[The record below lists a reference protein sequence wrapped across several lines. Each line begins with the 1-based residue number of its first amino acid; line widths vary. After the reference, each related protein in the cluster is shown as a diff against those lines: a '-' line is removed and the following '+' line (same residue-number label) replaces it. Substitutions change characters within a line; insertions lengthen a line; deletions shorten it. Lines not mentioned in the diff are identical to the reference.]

1 MLESSES
8 TLAKLVVCLI
18 VAVVTGCGS
27 CREPK
32 PPAPPAVL
40 TERDTETHDGGLSAV
55 GWALPLDARWLSVKS
70 DARLRLK
77 PSVQRWAVDPD
88 GPVQLTVECTTP
100 SGGAEASLRAELE
113 RSRTSQ
119 ALQDF
124 SFARVDGPWLDGA
137 LAQWATAEALHAQ
150 GRFRVVAARCDVHA
164 WGPKQ
169 VAGLAQ
175 RLREAVLAFSGSRP
189 KVMAELTALT
199 ALLRENAAAQ
209 ARLATAHDGGYA
221 ELAGFVVME
230 KALVRL
236 PPDLLAERFTLRLR
250 LLDALTAADCAALV
264 RHRVDESSRI
274 LELVPE
280 AEASRWVELTRIAL
294 SLGLSADGPPV
305 LPTKEEVEAA
315 VAQLA
320 GNDEAMVATIELLRQ
335 ADSAPDDAVCDA
347 ERLRLRKILELPVER
362 RTLLLRSL
370 VEN

>member
-1 MLESSES
+1 M
-8 TLAKLVVCLI
+8 
-18 VAVVTGCGS
+18 
-27 CREPK
+27 
-32 PPAPPAVL
+32 
-40 TERDTETHDGGLSAV
+40 TERDTEAHDGGLAAV
-55 GWALPLDARWLSVKS
+55 GWALPLDARWLSVKT

-77 PSVQRWAVDPD
+77 PSVQRWAVDPV
-88 GPVQLTVECTTP
+88 GPVQLTVECTAS

-113 RSRTSQ
+113 RSRASQ
-119 ALQDF
+119 ALQDV
-124 SFARVDGPWLDGA
+124 SLARVDGPWLDGA
-137 LAQWATAEALHAQ
+137 LAQWATTEALHAQ
-150 GRFRVVAARCDVHA
+150 GRFRVLGARCDVHA

-169 VAGLAQ
+169 EGLAQ

-209 ARLATAHDGGYA
+209 ARLATANDAGYA
-221 ELAGFVVME
+221 ELAGFVLME

-236 PPDLLAERFTLRLR
+236 PPELLAERFTLRLR
-250 LLDALTAADCAALV
+250 LLDALTTPDCAALV

-305 LPTKEEVEAA
+305 LPTKAEVEAA
-315 VAQLA
+315 IAQLA
-320 GNDEAMVATIELLRQ
+320 GNDEAMVATIEVLRQ
-335 ADSAPDDAVCDA
+335 ADGAPDDAVCDA

-362 RTLLLRSL
+362 RTLLLKSL

>member
-1 MLESSES
+1 MLL
-8 TLAKLVVCLI
+8 TRVFVCLI

-32 PPAPPAVL
+32 APTPAPVL
-40 TERDTETHDGGLSAV
+40 TERDTETHDGGLSAD
-55 GWALPLDARWLSVKS
+55 GWALPLDARWLSVK
-70 DARLRLK
+70 AGTRLRLK
-77 PSVQRWAVDPD
+77 PSAQGWAVDPD
-88 GPVQLTVECTTP
+88 GPVQLTVECKTT
-100 SGGAEASLRAELE
+100 SEGAEPSLRAELE
-113 RSRTSQ
+113 RSRASQ
-119 ALQDF
+119 VLQDV
-124 SFARVDGPWLDGA
+124 SLARLEGPWLDGA
-137 LAQWATAEALHAQ
+137 LAQWATSEAQHAQ
-150 GRFRVVAARCDVHA
+150 GRFRVVASRCDVHA

-169 VAGLAQ
+169 GAGLAQ
-175 RLREAVLAFSGSRP
+175 RLRETVLSFAGSRP

-209 ARLATAHDGGYA
+209 ARLASAHDGGYA
-221 ELAGFVVME
+221 ELAGFVLME

-250 LLDALTAADCAALV
+250 LLDALTPSDCAALV

-280 AEASRWVELTRIAL
+280 AEAARWVELTRIAL

-305 LPTKEEVEAA
+305 LPTKEEVDAA
-315 VAQLA
+315 IAQLV
-320 GNDEAMVATIELLRQ
+320 GNDEAMVATIDLLRQ

-370 VEN
+370 VEK